1 MKTNK
6 TTRSIVAMMV
16 IFFAVSIS
24 SCKKEDSI
32 VPNNPNVPTTPVAPT
47 IPVTPAVSMKPTSI
61 ITSENGTSV
70 RKEIYKYDATGKL
83 NNYVSITRN
92 GEDSVLIADNRVAF
106 KRQGAN
112 AVSQVLTFNTDKTFK
127 AIFSA
132 TDQTDFVNNQTKL
145 SRITKARPNNTPL
158 TVGEFAYTNNNLSSI
173 GAEIRIDINYY
184 NNLPYQK
191 GINEIPL
198 AFKPVFNY
206 KVMEQE
212 NATTSILYN
221 KLIKQVIINFGGSR
235 FELHDYV
242 YDFDTSNRVIKITDT
257 VTNTTTNSSTQKV
270 LISNITY

>member
-112 AVSQVLTFNTDKTFK
+112 VVSQVLTFNTDKTFK

-221 KLIKQVIINFGGSR
+221 KLIKQVITNFGGSR

-257 VTNTTTNSSTQKV
+257 VTNTTANSSTQKV

>member
-6 TTRSIVAMMV
+6 TIRSIVAMMV

-32 VPNNPNVPTTPVAPT
+32 VPNNPNVPTTPIAPT

-92 GEDSVLIADNRVAF
+92 GEDSILISSNSVAF
-106 KRQGAN
+106 KRQGGN

-127 AIFSA
+127 AVFSA
-132 TDQTDFVNNQTKL
+132 TDQTDFVNNQSQL

-212 NATTSILYN
+212 NATTSVLYN
-221 KLIKQVIINFGGSR
+221 KLIKQVITNFGGNR

-242 YDFDTSNRVIKITDT
+242 YDFDANNRVIKITDT

-270 LISNITY
+270 LVSNITY